1 MTIAEENYP
10 QMEKNAILSLA
21 KKKFYQ
27 YIYGKLG
34 IHVQTDHKPLESIL
48 KKPAEA
54 VKTNVNAAAI

>member
-1 MTIAEENYP
+1 MAEENYA
-10 QMEKNAILSLA
+10 QMD
-21 KKKFYQ
+21 KKCYTKLGQEEFYQ